1 MKAKE
6 KGKKKKQEKYQ
17 DFAGEV
23 VPVALGVTSKTI
35 SGSYWRQNHGSAIE
49 PQRLVG

>member
-17 DFAGEV
+17 DFAGWSST
-23 VPVALGVTSKTI
+23 GRF
-35 SGSYWRQNHGSAIE
+35 GSDIE
-49 PQRLVG
+49 NY